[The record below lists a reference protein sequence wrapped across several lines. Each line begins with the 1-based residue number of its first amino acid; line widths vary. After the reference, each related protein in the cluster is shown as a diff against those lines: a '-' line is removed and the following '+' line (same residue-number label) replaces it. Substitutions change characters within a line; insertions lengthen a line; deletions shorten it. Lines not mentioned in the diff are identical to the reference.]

1 MVVAGG
7 TPVGLELDFRST
19 AISKRESGFATE
31 RLLGKD
37 MIISPSECTS
47 ARVRGL
53 YEYWEK
59 ARGDRAMP
67 RRADIDPIEI
77 WTLLPY
83 VHMSEWHPESRNVY
97 FRIAGTEIVATAGR
111 EYRGRW
117 LDEMLSTPDDRD
129 QIMSLYVRVV
139 ATRVPIFGRTGN
151 SSSRLGV
158 DFFEWILCPLS
169 EDGKNVTHFLGLE
182 DYVSH
187 RRYLGSAAQ

>member
-1 MVVAGG
+1 MG
-7 TPVGLELDFRST
+7 LDFDIRST
-19 AISKRESGFATE
+19 AISKRESGFATDS
-31 RLLGKD
+31 LLGKD

-47 ARVRGL
+47 ARVRGI
-53 YEYWEK
+53 YEYWQR
-59 ARGDRAMP
+59 ARGDRPMP

-77 WTLLPY
+77 WSLLPY
-83 VHMSEWHPESRNVY
+83 VHMSEWHSEPRNVY
-97 FRIAGTEIVATAGR
+97 FRIAGTEIVATAGK

-117 LDEMLSTPDDRD
+117 LHEMLGNPEDRE

-139 ATRVPIFGRTGN
+139 ATRVPIFGRTGD

-169 EDGKNVTHFLGLE
+169 EDGQNVTHFLGLE

>member
-1 MVVAGG
+1 
-7 TPVGLELDFRST
+7 VGLELDFRSDS
-19 AISKRESGFATE
+19 ISKRESGFSAE

-37 MIISPSECTS
+37 LIISPNESTS

-53 YEYWEK
+53 YDYWQQ

-67 RRADIDPIEI
+67 RRADIDPIDI
-77 WTLLPY
+77 WSLLPY
-83 VHMSEWHPESRNVY
+83 VHMSEWHSEPRDVY
-97 FRIAGTEIVATAGR
+97 FRIAGTEIVATAGK

-117 LDEMLSTPDDRD
+117 LNEMLSDPDDRE

-139 ATRVPIFGRTGN
+139 ATRVPIFGRTGG

-169 EDGKNVTHFLGLE
+169 EDGKTVTHFLGLE

-187 RRYLGSAAQ
+187 RRYLGGVAQ